1 MINASKLKTFLLA
14 TPSENRFFSTKTDLA
29 PKERIF
35 GPSWY
40 FANNQI
46 VIIIPTK

>member
-14 TPSENRFFSTKTDLA
+14 TPAENRFFSTKTDLA

-35 GPSWY
+35 EPSWY
-40 FANNQI
+40 PTNNQI
-46 VIIIPTK
+46 FTIILAN